1 MTKLLRRA
9 AAAAPAA
16 LALLACASAGAA
28 PSARPAEGRLHVPG
42 NTEYSTN
49 WSGYAALKAT
59 FTNVEG
65 SWVEPAGNCSGARG
79 RQLSIASF
87 WVGLDGW
94 ESGTVE
100 QTGTDVECEGAQEY
114 QIPWHEL
121 YPQRSYAISHEVGAG
136 DHMIVRV
143 TRESLRLEDATAGW
157 HYEESFLPRYD
168 YSSAEWIVEGP
179 TNRLTNFGAM
189 QFISA
194 SASDGESRGGSIESS
209 AWSHEELVMVSHG
222 GRNLVERAVPG
233 SLSDGG
239 RAFPVEWRHS

>member
-100 QTGTDVECEGAQEY
+100 QTGTDVDCEGSQEY
-114 QIPWHEL
+114 QVPWHEL
-121 YPQRSYAISHEVGAG
+121 YPQRAFAISQEVRAG
-136 DHMIVRV
+136 DQMSVRV
-143 TRESLRLEDATAGW
+143 TQESLRLEDVTRKW
-157 HYEESFLPRYD
+157 HYEESFLPNYA
-168 YSSAEWIVEGP
+168 YSSAEWIAEAP
-179 TNRLTNFGAM
+179 TNRLTDFGTV
-189 QFISA
+189 QFSSA
-194 SASDGESRGGSIESS
+194 SASSGSASGAISAWSYEASVMVSRGGKTLIERARPGPLTGGGRSFSIE
-209 AWSHEELVMVSHG
+209 WL
-222 GRNLVERAVPG
+222 
-233 SLSDGG
+233 
-239 RAFPVEWRHS
+239 HS